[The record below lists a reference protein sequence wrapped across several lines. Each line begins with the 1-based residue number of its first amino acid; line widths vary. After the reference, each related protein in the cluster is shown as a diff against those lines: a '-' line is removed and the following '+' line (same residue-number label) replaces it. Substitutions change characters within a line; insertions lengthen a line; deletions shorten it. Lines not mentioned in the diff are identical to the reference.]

1 MRKMIR
7 FLSLAVSIP
16 LLLCASQAF
25 AADGAELYKQKC
37 AMCHGADGKAD
48 GPAAKAMKVPP
59 LAGKTLAAADVIHQI
74 RTNEKHKSLSQLSDE
89 DLTAIAGAL
98 PR

>member
-1 MRKMIR
+1 MRKRIR
-7 FLSLAVSIP
+7 LLSLAVSIP
-16 LLLCASQAF
+16 LILGATQAL

-37 AMCHGADGKAD
+37 AMCHGADGKAE

-59 LAGKTLAAADVIHQI
+59 LAGKTLTAENVIHQI
-74 RTNEKHKSLSQLSDE
+74 RTSEKHKSLSQLSDE

-98 PR
+98 PK